1 MSETQL
7 PPAAEDLKAK
17 LAREGSFWDA
27 ASGTTVQRDLD
38 LYRVA
43 AADREDRCLPWFR
56 HVGLVSYL
64 ECVLGHLG
72 QLQGRR
78 ILDLGCGSGF
88 LATLLAANGAI
99 VDAVDVSEKSLEVAR
114 LRAEI
119 SGVADRVRFHC
130 GPAETLNFPD
140 ASFDAACGMFVL
152 HHLDLSLAAPELCRV
167 MRPGA
172 PAAFIETSAGSRLL
186 MAARRMIPGRMGIT
200 KSSSPD
206 EAPLG
211 PAALA
216 MLGEQFGPSVQLLS
230 PETLFFRMLSYVPPL
245 HRRPARLV
253 LGGMDRALHLLRPC
267 RQWSYY
273 KVVRIV
279 RPGR

>member
-1 MSETQL
+1 MSETQ
-7 PPAAEDLKAK
+7 PAPALEDLQAK
-17 LAREGSFWDA
+17 LAREASFWDD
-27 ASGTTVQRDLD
+27 ASGTQVMRDPA

-43 AADREDRCLPWFR
+43 PDDREDRSLPWFR

-64 ECVLGHLG
+64 ESVLEHLG
-72 QLQGRR
+72 DLRGRR

-99 VDAVDVSEKSLEVAR
+99 VDAVDVSEKSLAVAR
-114 LRAEI
+114 WRAEI

-130 GPAETLNFPD
+130 APAESLGFPD
-140 ASFDAACGMFVL
+140 ASFDGACGMFVL
-152 HHLDLSLAAPELCRV
+152 HHLDLKIAAPELCRV

-172 PAAFIETSAGSRLL
+172 PAAFIETSAGSALL
-186 MAARRMIPGRMGIT
+186 MTARRLIPGRMGIN

-211 PAALA
+211 PTALA
-216 MLGEQFGPSVQLLS
+216 LLGETFGQSVRLLS

-253 LGGMDRALHLLRPC
+253 LAAMDRALHMVHPC
-267 RQWSYY
+267 REWSYY
-273 KVVRIV
+273 RVVCLAR
-279 RPGR
+279 RAP